1 MGYRVLSSKT
11 AAGLAVIAALTLIL
25 FHHTLR
31 GLFFR
36 WTDWEDGTYSHGLLV
51 PAFSVFLL
59 FDMRHKLARTPI
71 RPNWAGLAIL
81 VLAILMFLAGRL
93 ANTLF
98 VQAVA
103 FIVAIAGLTLLA
115 GGWALLKAVALPIGF
130 LVFMCPLP
138 HGFYDVI
145 SARLRLA
152 ASTASTVILQ
162 LARVPAYREGNIIY
176 LPGAAP
182 MSVEDACSGIRS
194 LFSITATAVAFSVL
208 ARGGSARKAVL
219 VLSAV
224 PIAVA
229 SNILRVTGT
238 GILLCHGTERLAH
251 GFYHY
256 LGGWVLYVVA
266 LAALF
271 GEYLLLETVFP
282 MYGNSRRGGGADD
295 IAPGMGG
302 QAAGTPG

>member
-1 MGYRVLSSKT
+1 MGDRVLSSKT
-11 AAGLAVIAALTLIL
+11 AIALAAIAALTVIL
-25 FHHTLR
+25 FRHTLS
-31 GLFFR
+31 GLFSR
-36 WTDWEDGTYSHGLLV
+36 WTDWEDGTYSHGILV
-51 PAFSVFLL
+51 PAFSLFLVI
-59 FDMRHKLARTPI
+59 DMRRRLIRTPI
-71 RPNWAGLAIL
+71 KPSWAGLA
-81 VLAILMFLAGRL
+81 VVTMAILLYMAGRL
-93 ANTLF
+93 GNTLF
-98 VQAVA
+98 IQSVA
-103 FIVAIAGLTLLA
+103 FIVAVAGVTLLA
-115 GGWALLKAVALPIGF
+115 GGWAFLRATALPIGF

-138 HGFYDVI
+138 SGFYDAV
-145 SARLRLA
+145 SADLRLA

-208 ARGGSARKAVL
+208 SRGGPARKAAL
-219 VLSAV
+219 VMSAV
-224 PIAVA
+224 PIAVV
-229 SNILRVTGT
+229 SNIVRVTGT
-238 GILLCHGTERLAH
+238 GILLCHGSERLAQ

-282 MYGNSRRGGGADD
+282 LYGNGGRGS
-295 IAPGMGG
+295 
-302 QAAGTPG
+302 AAGNAAAEGSGQTKSLS